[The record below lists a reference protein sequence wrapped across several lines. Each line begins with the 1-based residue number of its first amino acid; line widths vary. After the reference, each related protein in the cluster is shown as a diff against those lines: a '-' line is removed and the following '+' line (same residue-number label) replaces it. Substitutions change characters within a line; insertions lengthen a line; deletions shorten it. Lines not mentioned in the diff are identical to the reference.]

1 VCRKH
6 KKKVCLSFSL
16 NLSAKIKVLFLSV
29 FVSGKKDGGMFIE
42 NLFDV
47 GFDFKFQENTDTYCK
62 YCDIFH

>member
-1 VCRKH
+1 
-6 KKKVCLSFSL
+6 
-16 NLSAKIKVLFLSV
+16 LSV